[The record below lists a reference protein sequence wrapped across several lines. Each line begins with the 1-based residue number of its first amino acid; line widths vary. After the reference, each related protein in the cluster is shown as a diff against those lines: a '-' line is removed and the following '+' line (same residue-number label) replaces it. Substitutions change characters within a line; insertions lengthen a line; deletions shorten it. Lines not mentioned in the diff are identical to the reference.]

1 MIFPWPF
8 VVSSIAITIIKIIL
22 SGSIG
27 AALTFYVRYSSDTY
41 ANSIR
46 WSRIGGLYETITLLR
61 NSRRKV
67 PKRSRIIMAVM
78 IIANVLTLFV
88 TIFLGA
94 FVSRTD
100 MASDP
105 SSAVVITGQ
114 FPPED
119 PLTWTDWSG
128 LMQADAAM
136 EDTLVLLL
144 NNTRF
149 NPNPLPQTVYKPHK
163 YDYEIPCDET
173 RVMLG
178 DSVNNLPLV
187 YPSPHDNCKAM
198 VVILPTG
205 GKEYYNWDSKNA
217 ANRPI
222 SAGVHMVT
230 APFSYSRDLRG
241 RLTELEPV
249 VVAFNGK
256 WCSGGFAIPA
266 YFLSFPKDGMTSLP
280 KTYATRCQYD
290 TDESF
295 VMTAT
300 YIKFA
305 VNHLNDFDKI
315 TTSIL
320 DDASS
325 FPLMQPMRAAINNGT
340 FLTTHLNS
348 TVVNS
353 TLVILTSISTHVDVL
368 MCISTFSSTTTTVGL
383 ICSYVHVTSI
393 ATKPQPWDP
402 ITPAVFKQFSTF
414 IIDRELNI
422 TNKNE
427 FTIHHMPSR
436 LKDSMDTYSVPH
448 LVKATTDVT
457 VYLASLGHNVVMNKE
472 TGQLYVFYDTI
483 KFKDAFEVPNPLLIF
498 LIVVSLVCIV
508 VWAFSEKFTPVFN
521 GSVYKVIYEDIKS
534 KDDTTQ
540 MLMDCTHNPLAFEGY
555 QVVPDLGEQ
564 ASRSS
569 QEFDMVFLGS
579 RSTEQ
584 PPMHQ
589 IPTQQTPF
597 LQDIPAQSPFLPPAS
612 HYAFAPTMTPAS
624 LVSPALLAFPA
635 SPVNPVALA
644 GTAASS
650 SHTETIY
657 LSSQP
662 VGPAYFPPIPPR
674 PHAHNGNH
682 THTSSTQV
690 PSPHRT
696 ATSHVSQRTPSSPPS
711 LPSTQSSTL
720 IQNPFW

>member
-22 SGSIG
+22 SGTIG

-114 FPPED
+114 FPPQRGVS
-119 PLTWTDWSG
+119 WTDWSG
-128 LMQADAAM
+128 LMKADAAM

-149 NPNPLPQTVYKPHK
+149 NPNPLPQTVYTPHK

-173 RVMLG
+173 GVMLG
-178 DSVNNLPLV
+178 DGDPISPLV
-187 YPSPHDNCKAM
+187 YPSSHNNCQFIS
-198 VVILPTG
+198 VIL
-205 GKEYYNWDSKNA
+205 GKGKTYVWDAKEA
-217 ANRPI
+217 TNRRI

-230 APFSYSRDLRG
+230 APFSYHSELGGKFIELGPTVFAVNG
-241 RLTELEPV
+241 RICPGH
-249 VVAFNGK
+249 VAF
-256 WCSGGFAIPA
+256 PA
-266 YFLSFPKDGMTSLP
+266 LLVSFPKDGMTSLP

-383 ICSYVHVTSI
+383 ICSYVHVTLI

-402 ITPAVFKQFSTF
+402 ITSAVFKQHPTSYFEAEF
-414 IIDRELNI
+414 NI

-427 FTIHHMPSR
+427 FTIHHMPSG

-448 LVKATTDVT
+448 LVKATTDAT
-457 VYLASLGHNVVMNKE
+457 VYLASLGHNVVMNTQAE
-472 TGQLYVFYDTI
+472 QLYVFYDTI

-498 LIVVSLVCIV
+498 LFVVSLVCIV

-612 HYAFAPTMTPAS
+612 PYASAPTMTPAS